1 MLRAASDYFQV
12 LEEFW
17 GIEVK
22 DGDLDNEEYLNNTL
36 YKDLDQFN
44 VKLCWLLLSDSR
56 IVFDA

>member
-1 MLRAASDYFQV
+1 VLRAASDYFQV